1 MLRSRIKN
9 EGERERGKKGSRL
22 PASGELPGLRDA
34 RLGGGGDSQKVWPD
48 RTNALAWEAIVP
60 QVQGGVTGLG
70 TEVHQSL

>member
-60 QVQGGVTGLG
+60 QVQGGLTGFEP
-70 TEVHQSL
+70 EVHQSL